1 MPSVAF
7 FRLTARSVLCVCM
20 ERNSLPIVP
29 GTDNSHNRQH
39 RLDGNPFFVGEF
51 VAHDSAP
58 SVRALNHGS
67 VVRLNGAPTDWDL
80 VAMRPEAD
88 ALRSTL
94 ILSFVVPECTS

>member
-1 MPSVAF
+1 MRAQRQRPDDIQ
-7 FRLTARSVLCVCM
+7 
-20 ERNSLPIVP
+20 SLKWE
-29 GTDNSHNRQH
+29 
-39 RLDGNPFFVGEF
+39 NPFFVGEF

-88 ALRSTL
+88 ALCS
-94 ILSFVVPECTS
+94 P